1 LDHHKQ
7 GKYKRNYPMN
17 LSSVFDR
24 HRTRNIFFA
33 VVVFVVSLF
42 IYMSTMTPTTDFW
55 DPAERIAAAYGLQ
68 IMHPPGA
75 PLSSLT
81 GRIFSMFMPSDYVA
95 MSVNFIS
102 VLASSFTVMFLY
114 LIIVILIKEWR
125 GPVENMDQVEKT
137 GLYGGAIFGAF
148 TFAVSET
155 MWFNAVEAEV
165 YASSM
170 FFTAAVVW
178 MALRWGENH
187 NKPHSE
193 RWLVLI
199 AYMFGLALGVHLLNL
214 LALFFVALIIYF
226 KKRDFTLVSFV
237 GIGAITVFTFLF
249 IYPFTVISIPSLA
262 DGINRITYGL
272 IGPAT
277 YLLFVIL
284 LVAFAVYYTHKKN
297 YRIANVAALC
307 YAMIIIGYSSY
318 ALIFIRSQAD
328 PPIDENNPENI
339 ESFISYMN
347 REQYGQTPLLLGS
360 TFDPQTGNIDRDE
373 ETLFPR
379 RHSSQPHHLE
389 YYAQF
394 DSDWEYFWK
403 YQVYH
408 MYVRYFN
415 WNFIGRDADIQN
427 AGWNDGFS
435 ESRHENNP
443 AHTGFFYLPFL
454 FGLLGMLYHFR
465 NDWKRAFAV
474 LVLFVFT
481 GLAIIVYLNQTP
493 AEPRER
499 DYAYVGSFFAF
510 SIWIGMGGTALL
522 DLVKEKINNRYINY
536 GALGLM
542 FLAVPFWMGAQNWH
556 HHDRSERYV
565 ARDYAY
571 NLLNSLEENAILFT
585 NGDND
590 TFPLWYLQE
599 VEGVRTDVRV
609 VVLSL
614 LNTDWYIKQL
624 RDEQTHESLPLPI
637 ELSDEE
643 IEEMTSG
650 LSLFNPQ
657 DIVIPVNKSLLKEA
671 FTGDAEVNELTG
683 VQRGGNFEYQVRS
696 AVPYSIP
703 VDSLDDQVSWFLE
716 GRFAGTDGQGNRR
729 HYLQVQDQMVL
740 EILRSNQWL
749 RPVYYANTVSRTG
762 QLGLQNYFQFEGKA
776 YRVVPKKR
784 DSGQFGYID
793 PDVHADRLKKFRFTK
808 WNDPSVYFDENIRRM
823 LGNYRYGFSQLADM
837 YIEQNQPEEAAYWL
851 KFGEDNVPFRAEESD
866 WTIPV
871 LYSYRYT
878 RVQEHNRALELAEF
892 IRDNMLQDMKYTME
906 DLENLEAEI
915 SRLESEA
922 RQARASADFEKQQ
935 NIRRDI
941 ERKSGRREALISD
954 ASFNVSRLTILQ
966 NVDYKSGDP
975 DSAAKLAE
983 EVNMITNGLLS
994 LPDSEEASD
1003 EQIERFNLGI

>member
-1 LDHHKQ
+1 
-7 GKYKRNYPMN
+7 MN
-17 LSSVFDR
+17 LSAVFDQ

-33 VVVFVVSLF
+33 AVVFATSLF
-42 IYMSTMTPTTDFW
+42 IYASTMTPTTDFW

-75 PLSSLT
+75 PLSSIT
-81 GRIFSMFMPSDYVA
+81 GRIFSMFMSSDYVA
-95 MSVNFIS
+95 MSINFIS
-102 VLASSFTVMFLY
+102 VLASAFTITFLY

-125 GPVENMDQVEKT
+125 GPLNKMDRIEKT
-137 GLYGGAIFGAF
+137 GLYGGGIFGAF

-165 YASSM
+165 YATSM

-178 MALRWGENH
+178 MALRWSENYE
-187 NKPHSE
+187 KPFSE

-226 KKRDFTLVSFV
+226 KKKDFTFLSFV
-237 GIGAITVFTFLF
+237 ATGAITVLTFLF
-249 IYPFTVISIPSLA
+249 IYPFTVISIPSLT
-262 DGINRITYGL
+262 DGINRMTYGL
-272 IGPAT
+272 IGPVT
-277 YLLFVIL
+277 YIILILFI
-284 LVAFAVYYTHKKN
+284 VAFVVYYTQKKN
-297 YRIANVAALC
+297 FRIANVAALC

-318 ALIFIRSQAD
+318 SLIFIRSQAD
-328 PPIDENNPENI
+328 PPIDENNPETV
-339 ESFISYMN
+339 ESFVSYLN
-347 REQYGQTPLLLGS
+347 REQYGQTPLLIGS
-360 TFDPQTGNIDRDE
+360 TFDPQTGNIDRNE

-379 RHSSQPHHLE
+379 RHSSQAHHLE

-394 DSDWEYFWK
+394 DSDWEFFWK

-415 WNFIGRDADIQN
+415 WNFIGRDADIQD
-427 AGWNDGFS
+427 ASWNDGFG
-435 ESRHENNP
+435 ESRNSNNP

-454 FGLLGMLYHFR
+454 FGLLGMLYHFK

-474 LVLFVFT
+474 LILFIFT

-493 AEPRER
+493 HEPRER

-522 DLVKEKINNRYINY
+522 DMIREKINNQYITY

-599 VEGVRTDVRV
+599 VEGIRTDVRV

-614 LNTDWYIKQL
+614 LNTEWYIKQL
-624 RDEQTHESLPLPI
+624 RDRQTHESLPLPI

-657 DIVIPVNKSLLKEA
+657 DIVIPVDKPLLKQA
-671 FTGDAEVNELTG
+671 FSEEVEINELTG
-683 VQRGGNFEYQVRS
+683 IQRSGNFEYQARS

-703 VDSLDDQVSWFLE
+703 VDSLDDEVSWHLE
-716 GRFAGTDGQGNRR
+716 GRFAGTDGEGNRR

-762 QLGLQNYFQFEGKA
+762 QLGLQDYFQFEGKA
-776 YRVVPKKR
+776 YRIVPKKR
-784 DSGQFGYID
+784 DSGRFGYID
-793 PDVHADRLKKFRFTK
+793 PEIHTDRLENFRFTK

-823 LGNYRYGFSQLADM
+823 LGNYRYGFSQLADTF
-837 YIEQNQPEEAAYWL
+837 IKQDKPEEAAYWL
-851 KFGEDNVPFRAEESD
+851 KFGEDNVPFRAEETD
-866 WTIPV
+866 WTIPA
-871 LYSYRYT
+871 LYSYRYA
-878 RVQEHNRALELAEF
+878 RVHEYDRALELAGF
-892 IRDNMLQDMKYTME
+892 IHNNMLQDMKYTME
-906 DLENLEAEI
+906 DLETLESEI
-915 SRLESEA
+915 ARLESEA
-922 RQARASADFEKQQ
+922 RQARASANNQRQQ
-935 NIRRDI
+935 KIRKDIQRKSERRD
-941 ERKSGRREALISD
+941 SLISD

-966 NVDYKSGDP
+966 NVYYKAGD
-975 DSAAKLAE
+975 SEAADELAM
-983 EVNMITNGLLS
+983 EVNMITDGLLS

-1003 EQIERFNLGI
+1003 SQIERFNLGI